1 MEYNISKDDTITW
14 IELKDLIDSYLD
26 SLKQYRDTYKS
37 SYDSYKWEKGFN
49 KINDLSIK
57 IQTLL
62 SNLTEYGFNDLN
74 KFVKLLCVFQV
85 NKNIVNDLNK
95 ICDDLIDNLIDF
107 IPTLNNV
114 LNDLI
119 KDSKHDLVR
128 NGDLPESKYVL
139 NLYNKLSVLIN
150 KITEIIHLIHDL
162 IKLIN

>member
-1 MEYNISKDDTITW
+1 MEYDISKDDVITW

-26 SLKQYRDTYKS
+26 SLKIYNDTYKTET
-37 SYDSYKWEKGFN
+37 DNCIWEKGFN
-49 KINDLSIK
+49 KVNNLSIS

-62 SNLTEYGFNDLN
+62 SKLSDYGFNDLN
-74 KFVKLLCVFQV
+74 KFVKLLSVFQV

-95 ICDDLIDNLIDF
+95 ICDDLIDNLFDF
-107 IPTLNNV
+107 IPTLNNF

-119 KDSKHDLVR
+119 KDSKYDIVR
-128 NGDLPESKYVL
+128 NGELPESKYVL
-139 NLYNKLSVLIN
+139 KLYNKLNILIN